1 VFWEQLEIAS
11 SKASHVQEAGGPR
24 DSEPTFKAEDRQ
36 QPKVPTRF
44 KVATFKVRPMN
55 LTDRIYI
62 GVHVALT
69 LLVCARW
76 QHVGRAPLYL
86 AWSALA
92 IAAILITSRKQ
103 HSETFWQ
110 FAHDW
115 LPAIFFI
122 TAFEEVSFLALI
134 VRGGWQNA
142 YLLRLESALVPV
154 ASSEWMYRFNSSWVS
169 EMLELGYFTF
179 YPIYPVL
186 GGVFWARRH
195 RAQLTCTFRSFTD
208 SLSVGYALCYATY
221 LLFPTRSPLHNE
233 RLPSVEAHSVEGG
246 PFHFLVR
253 SIQSRAGVYGNAF
266 PSAHIMVACVALV
279 FAFRYFPRIAPVLLI
294 CVLLMCVG
302 AVYDGYHYVVDVLAG
317 AGLGIVVGIGF
328 VTREVH
334 NP

>member
-1 VFWEQLEIAS
+1 
-11 SKASHVQEAGGPR
+11 
-24 DSEPTFKAEDRQ
+24 
-36 QPKVPTRF
+36 
-44 KVATFKVRPMN
+44 MN

-62 GVHVALT
+62 GVHAALT
-69 LLVCARW
+69 LLVCVRW
-76 QHVGRAPLYL
+76 QHVGHAPLYL
-86 AWSALA
+86 VWNALA
-92 IAAILITSRKQ
+92 IAAILAASRKQ
-103 HSETFWQ
+103 HGGTFWQ

-122 TAFEEVSFLALI
+122 TAFEEVSFLSLI
-134 VRGGWQNA
+134 VRGAWQNA
-142 YLLRLESALVPV
+142 HLIALESALVPV
-154 ASSEWMYRFNSSWVS
+154 ASSEWMYRFNSAWGS
-169 EMLELGYFTF
+169 EMLEFGYFTF

-221 LLFPTRSPLHNE
+221 LLFPTRSPSHNG
-233 RLPSVEAHSVEGG
+233 RLLPVAAPSAEGG

-253 SIQSRAGVYGNAF
+253 LIQSRAGVHGNAF
-266 PSAHIMVACVALV
+266 PSAHIMLACVALV
-279 FAFRYFPRIAPVLLI
+279 FAFRYVPRIAPVLLI

-317 AGLGIVVGIGF
+317 AALGIVVGLSF
-328 VTREVH
+328 ATRESH